1 MDDRAVICQCRLM
14 LSRREVWTT
23 LGRAAPAQMPPSGPV
38 VALATPVRVYDSRTD
53 PILPGRRKLQSG
65 DSVIVTVFGFEGF
78 ATAVFLNVT
87 ITQTEAAGYLV
98 VFASDPSGE
107 RPLPSTSTIN
117 WSTSGVTLAN
127 FAVSAV
133 GAENG
138 VVVHCDGGGRT
149 HVVVDVYGYV
159 PFTG

>member
-1 MDDRAVICQCRLM
+1 MDGRAAICQCRVM
-14 LSRREVWTT
+14 LSRRDVWST
-23 LGRAAPAQMPPSGPV
+23 LGRAVPAQTPPSGPV
-38 VALATPVRVYDSRTD
+38 VALVTPVRVYDSRTD

-65 DSVIVTVFGFEGF
+65 DSVIVTVAVFEGF

-87 ITQTEAAGYLV
+87 ITQTEGAGYLV
-98 VFASDPSGE
+98 LFASDPSGE
-107 RPLPSTSTIN
+107 RPLPSTSNIN
-117 WSTSGVTLAN
+117 WSATGMTLAN

-149 HVVVDVYGYV
+149 HVIVDVYGYV
-159 PFTG
+159 PFAG